1 MSSICLERVAGFGRL
16 LATES
21 NVKPLVRT
29 RRGFRGLC
37 WIRGRGSPGSGAYLR
52 GISGF
57 FLAMGMASA
66 AIMTDFLVRGIGP
79 TVGGLSV
86 PGSAAHPA
94 AAYPRQD
101 SVDG

>member
-1 MSSICLERVAGFGRL
+1 MVFG
-16 LATES
+16 
-21 NVKPLVRT
+21 
-29 RRGFRGLC
+29 GLC

-52 GISGF
+52 GISGS
-57 FLAMGMASA
+57 FLATGIASA
-66 AIMTDFLVRGIGP
+66 AIMMDSLVKGIGP
-79 TVGGLSV
+79 AVGGGAPV